1 MKQDAFFTGTVV
13 PASGRWLNPW
23 RTTRRGPALRCRR
36 ILLRLLSILA
46 FTLPITA
53 GHSVAAETYPD
64 RPIQLLVPFSAGS
77 VVDIL
82 ARGFADALG
91 RTIGGS
97 VIVSNQEGASGIV
110 ALSMLANARPDG
122 YTLGFAPAGQITI
135 QPHLK
140 TGLAYK
146 ADSFEPICQ
155 TFENHFAVIVSL
167 NSPYKDLSGLV
178 EAAKQQPGKLVW
190 GDVGTA
196 TVPDLQMHSLMKSA
210 GAQMLPVPYRGYGQ
224 LLQDVIAGRIDAAVS
239 AVGSFDGTTVRPLV
253 VLTDARSPSFPDV
266 PAVKELGYS
275 VSVPGFGGLY
285 APRGIPDTVLS
296 TLGQACAKIVQD
308 AAFRQLVERTGSVL
322 SYRPHDAFAQR
333 LAEDSAEK
341 AQLLKTLGINA
352 N

>member
-1 MKQDAFFTGTVV
+1 MKLDALQTGTTVPSLTPRKTV
-13 PASGRWLNPW
+13 RPDPAS
-23 RTTRRGPALRCRR
+23 RRGRFLQ
-36 ILLRLLSILA
+36 RLLSILA
-46 FTLPITA
+46 LAVPVVA
-53 GHSVAAETYPD
+53 GQSASAETYPD

-82 ARGFADALG
+82 ARGFADALT

-140 TGLAYK
+140 TGLPYRP
-146 ADSFEPICQ
+146 DSFEPICQ
-155 TFENHFAVIVSL
+155 TFENHFAVIVAL
-167 NSPYKDLSGLV
+167 NSPYKDLSGLI
-178 EAAKQQPGKLVW
+178 EAAKQQPGKLSW

-196 TVPDLQMHSLMKSA
+196 TVPDLQMHSLMSSA

-224 LLQDVIAGRIDAAVS
+224 LLQDVITGRIDAAVS
-239 AVGSFDGTTVRPLV
+239 AVGSFDGTIVRPLV
-253 VLTDARSPSFPDV
+253 VLTDTRSANFPDV
-266 PAVKELGYS
+266 PSAKELGYS

-285 APRGIPDTVLS
+285 APRGNPATVIS

-308 AAFRQLVERTGSVL
+308 VTFRQLLEKTGSVL
-322 SYRPHDAFAQR
+322 AYLPHDAFVQR

-341 AQLLKTLGINA
+341 ARLLKTLGINA